1 MIKGEKVYLI
11 ETTQNGTDAFG
22 APKYTETSVEVN
34 DVLVGNPST
43 DAVLSELQMYGKKL
57 LFVLGIPK
65 GDTHNWQ
72 DKFVEIRGKRFRTYG
87 FPLTQ
92 TEANV
97 PGRWNTQ
104 VKVEQYGG

>member
-1 MIKGEKVYLI
+1 MRGETVILINRKV
-11 ETTQNGTDAFG
+11 TGSDPFG
-22 APKYTETSVEVN
+22 ADIYAEEEVSVENVII
-34 DVLVGNPST
+34 GNPST
-43 DAVLSELQMYGKKL
+43 EDVSTDLNLYGKHL

-65 GDTHNWQ
+65 GDTHEWK
-72 DKFVEIRGKRFRTYG
+72 DRTVIIRGQRFKTYG

-104 VKVEQYGG
+104 VKVERYE